1 MSDLHLVLL
10 PGLDGTGKLF
20 KPFIELMESTD
31 EITVVSY
38 STQVHKPFEAL
49 VDYVISL
56 LPVNRPLV
64 ILGESFS
71 GPVAIR
77 LAARSDLNIQGLVLV
92 ATFAKYPVTPLRLA
106 STILPLSQLF
116 RLPVPEFVVRRY
128 CFGEYT
134 DERLTEILL
143 EAIRDNSPEVLAKR
157 AREGS
162 AVDVTASLPD
172 IDIPCLYISASRD
185 RLVPKQALDVI
196 KAGIRHTEVAEIPG
210 PHFVLQTHPKT
221 CSALITD
228 FMKSIAADRNNSE
241 D

>member
-20 KPFIELMESTD
+20 KPFIEQMESTD

-77 LAARSDLNIQGLVLV
+77 IAARSHLNIQGLVLA
-92 ATFAKYPVTPLRLA
+92 ATFAKYPVTLGVHYS
-106 STILPLSQLF
+106 STFAAVS
-116 RLPVPEFVVRRY
+116 
-128 CFGEYT
+128 
-134 DERLTEILL
+134 
-143 EAIRDNSPEVLAKR
+143 
-157 AREGS
+157 S
-162 AVDVTASLPD
+162 ADTGICGASL
-172 IDIPCLYISASRD
+172 L
-185 RLVPKQALDVI
+185 LW
-196 KAGIRHTEVAEIPG
+196 GIYGRE
-210 PHFVLQTHPKT
+210 
-221 CSALITD
+221 
-228 FMKSIAADRNNSE
+228 ADRDPAGS
-241 D
+241 DQG